1 MTTEPGTG
9 QQPPQHDVDGIAA
22 AYWETVME
30 HEPLWAHMLGRYPTQ
45 GRFGDVSRAGE
56 DVFIAALRAHRDAA
70 LAIPAETLTDD
81 QLVTRDVVV
90 SAATTTS
97 DLAEARLA
105 EIATDPIFGVQEDA
119 PITFGL
125 LGLPTPEVAD
135 AMEGTLVGLGGWYR
149 DLTDRHLDGLAA
161 GRTPPAFAVRGVAEQ
176 LERLL
181 STDPV
186 EDPHV
191 TAWELPDG
199 VDAEAWRRR
208 MAGVLEAEVRP
219 AIAGYLQLLRT
230 EVLPR
235 ARPDDEVGLGSV
247 PGGEAAYAAALRYS
261 TTTDLSAQEIHDIGL
276 AQVESLAREYRELG
290 PEVVGTED
298 LAEIFDRLRTD
309 PALHFRSGEEMV
321 EASKVALARA
331 EAVMGDWFE
340 VVPQAPCLVQSTLSG
355 AKAFY
360 FPPASDGSRGGTFF
374 INVDEPETWGTFE
387 LEAMAFHE
395 GVPGHHLQLAI
406 ASELPDT
413 VPALRRLDTPNAYA
427 EGWGLYSERLSDEMG
442 LYSSPVA
449 RIGMLSADSLRAC
462 RLVVDTGLHAFGWSR
477 QRAIDYMVA
486 NSPLTEGVCRPEVD
500 RYISSPGQAT
510 GYMIGRLEI
519 QRMRRE
525 AEQRQGAA
533 FDVKQFHSAVLDSGG
548 LPLAVL
554 DRVVRRRCS

>member
-1 MTTEPGTG
+1 
-9 QQPPQHDVDGIAA
+9 
-22 AYWETVME
+22 
-30 HEPLWAHMLGRYPTQ
+30 
-45 GRFGDVSRAGE
+45 
-56 DVFIAALRAHRDAA
+56 
-70 LAIPAETLTDD
+70 
-81 QLVTRDVVV
+81 
-90 SAATTTS
+90 
-97 DLAEARLA
+97 
-105 EIATDPIFGVQEDA
+105 
-119 PITFGL
+119 
-125 LGLPTPEVAD
+125 
-135 AMEGTLVGLGGWYR
+135 
-149 DLTDRHLDGLAA
+149 
-161 GRTPPAFAVRGVAEQ
+161 
-176 LERLL
+176 
-181 STDPV
+181 
-186 EDPHV
+186 
-191 TAWELPDG
+191 
-199 VDAEAWRRR
+199 
-208 MAGVLEAEVRP
+208 
-219 AIAGYLQLLRT
+219 
-230 EVLPR
+230 
-235 ARPDDEVGLGSV
+235 
-247 PGGEAAYAAALRYS
+247 
-261 TTTDLSAQEIHDIGL
+261 
-276 AQVESLAREYRELG
+276 
-290 PEVVGTED
+290 
-298 LAEIFDRLRTD
+298 
-309 PALHFRSGEEMV
+309 MV

-387 LEAMAFHE
+387 LEAMAFHV
-395 GVPGHHLQLAI
+395 GVPGHHLQPAT
-406 ASELPDT
+406 ACERPDT
-413 VPALRRLDTPNAYA
+413 VPAVRRLDTPNAYA

-554 DRVVRRRCS
+554 DRVVRRRCA